1 MLHFVDARDMW
12 VQLRSVLNS
21 QTSVV
26 AYHCISSSSR
36 MNGCSHRTVACFV
49 AAALAPSEAETAA
62 DLFQRSR

>member
-1 MLHFVDARDMW
+1 
-12 VQLRSVLNS
+12 
-21 QTSVV
+21 
-26 AYHCISSSSR
+26 